1 METTSNIP
9 KAQHKIKNAKML
21 MLPETKSVPKIPI
34 ELINIPHIKLHKNA
48 QGITKIHIKTI
59 GFKRF
64 NFCLTCFLIITKFII
79 VVMLMHS
86 INPKINASTLNT
98 QESPTT
104 HKSKATPPIMLF
116 LNDLTSKLKV
126 FKMLLVM
133 LESPKGNITQALLE
147 R

>member
-48 QGITKIHIKTI
+48 QGITKIHIKNEWGRK
-59 GFKRF
+59 GFDGD
-64 NFCLTCFLIITKFII
+64 
-79 VVMLMHS
+79 
-86 INPKINASTLNT
+86 
-98 QESPTT
+98 QE
-104 HKSKATPPIMLF
+104 
-116 LNDLTSKLKV
+116 V
-126 FKMLLVM
+126 
-133 LESPKGNITQALLE
+133 